1 MDPSTVC
8 LQSNEDDGGE
18 GVEEESRG
26 AGRTIPPAMAGTR
39 ARLYS

>member
-1 MDPSTVC
+1 MDPATVC
-8 LQSNEDDGGE
+8 LQSDEDDGGE

-39 ARLYS
+39 AKQYN